1 MSYRVKQYR
10 MDMEDRSIAAASML
24 LGLAL
29 FLRMFYYFGL
39 VGIDEIGAWQ
49 MISGLILPALVEIG
63 LIVLLKGVR
72 RNAPGLYGLI
82 GAAYCLLLILQT
94 FQYGS
99 VVRTILAIIAY
110 LICGGLIFVCSAGW
124 LMKEIGV
131 AFLTVTVLVRFFV
144 FELSPYLLSFRLV
157 ELVIELAGLFALT
170 AFICLVYALKEPRD
184 Q

>member
-63 LIVLLKGVR
+63 LIVLL
-72 RNAPGLYGLI
+72 
-82 GAAYCLLLILQT
+82 
-94 FQYGS
+94 
-99 VVRTILAIIAY
+99 
-110 LICGGLIFVCSAGW
+110 
-124 LMKEIGV
+124 
-131 AFLTVTVLVRFFV
+131 
-144 FELSPYLLSFRLV
+144 
-157 ELVIELAGLFALT
+157 
-170 AFICLVYALKEPRD
+170 
-184 Q
+184 